1 MATDQKR
8 ARADRHGSEGGE
20 PNCRP
25 RKIVHQ
31 TKRPARVQRAM
42 EIRAFALKLLGEQ
55 GRWTRWFH
63 GPEVLRFENSRFSI
77 IFYVKQP
84 VPLDLRERF
93 RIGPLGWGSMAWN
106 CGTSRS
112 EKSSI

>member
-1 MATDQKR
+1 
-8 ARADRHGSEGGE
+8 
-20 PNCRP
+20 
-25 RKIVHQ
+25 
-31 TKRPARVQRAM
+31 M

-63 GPEVLRFENSRFSI
+63 GPEVLRFENTRFSI

-93 RIGPLGWGSMAWN
+93 RIGPLGWGLYGLELWDKQIGKVLNINWQTVGAAPRIVTFKRGDWEQAWILPA
-106 CGTSRS
+106 G
-112 EKSSI
+112 